1 MPPWSWLPRW
11 LAVIMAGWPQCTFFL
26 IRKHELPNLIKKAQ
40 NIIRAYK
47 QRLES
52 YLNETNVRSPI
63 VEKLI
68 VCSPII

>member
-1 MPPWSWLPRW
+1 MVMAAALAGRDHGW
-11 LAVIMAGWPQCTFFL
+11 LATMYFFL